1 MALAEYHR
9 QRLPNELIL
18 QVIEG
23 LFPASTAQVAA
34 IFPASSKITK
44 TLLSFTRV
52 SRATYEFSARLLRE
66 RCMHIDSSRR
76 LSLVLLQIAAP
87 PLETLPPAF
96 SLKCITS
103 LYLSP
108 FGRTLD
114 DQPLALWVREL
125 FCEVCN
131 TLKRL
136 VVDLP
141 LGSLSVYDDHLNV
154 RPTLTDG
161 FSRLVNLEQ
170 LVFLRSYPSLI
181 FKAPTA
187 TEDCWSLWPK
197 LTHVA
202 LFNAPV
208 DSSWLWYD
216 IAKSRQLEQV
226 VLARSLG
233 LEGTNIKEMYRNV
246 LEPNETMELRSVK
259 ITMAD
264 VENDMA
270 EITTTRWAEY
280 DRNGSITVAKYY
292 IPTSFYGDEDET
304 TLCCDWVKA
313 AAVNGSIWGWEGEPV
328 KGLSADDGPQA
339 PATVV

>member
-1 MALAEYHR
+1 MALAEPQR

-23 LFPASTAQVAA
+23 LFPASVAQAAA
-34 IFPASSKITK
+34 IFPASSTITK

-52 SRATYEFSARLLRE
+52 SRATYEFSTRLLRE

-103 LYLSP
+103 LYLRP
-108 FGRTLD
+108 FGKTLD
-114 DQPLALWVREL
+114 DQPLAFWVREL

-161 FSRLVNLEQ
+161 FSRLANLEQ
-170 LVFLRSYPSLI
+170 LVFLRGYPSLI

-187 TEDCWSLWPK
+187 TVDCWSLWPK
-197 LTHVA
+197 LKSVV
-202 LFNAPV
+202 LFDAPV
-208 DSSWLWYD
+208 NSSWLWHD
-216 IAKSRQLEQV
+216 IANSRQLERV

-233 LEGTNIKEMYRNV
+233 LQGTNIKEMYRSV
-246 LEPNETMELRSVK
+246 LETNETMAQRPVK
-259 ITMAD
+259 VTMAD
-264 VENDMA
+264 VENDLA
-270 EITTTRWAEY
+270 EITTARWAEY
-280 DRNGSITVAKYY
+280 DPDGKLTVSKYY
-292 IPTSFYGDEDET
+292 IPTSFYGDEDAT

-313 AAVNGSIWGWEGEPV
+313 AAVNGSIWSWEGEPV
-328 KGLSADDGPQA
+328 EVLSMDDGPPV
-339 PATVV
+339 PATTV